1 MFEQKTNPYY
11 INTEEY
17 FRPSE
22 KIGTP
27 TKKEGQRVPKF
38 KKSSFWFLPTK
49 IISQQTIQRR
59 RVLKMPERE
68 EEEED
73 NDDDDIRGRGQK
85 REQQRGGGK
94 KNKNKNDPNLFRI
107 LIATDN
113 HLGAHERDPIRK
125 NDSFIAFREIL
136 ETAKKEKVDALFLGG
151 DLFDQNKPSR
161 ETLVQTMDVLREYV
175 FGDDAIEFE
184 VVSDQSINF
193 PNRGIVN
200 FEDENVNVA
209 LPIFAIHGNHDDPS
223 GQENLSALDILS
235 SCSLINYFGKHA
247 LSGSNTGAIELKPVL
262 LRKGETKL
270 ALYGLGWIRDQR
282 LHQMMASKGNVK
294 WIRPGSSDEKT
305 PLANWFN
312 LMLIHQNRVSH
323 APKNSI
329 SERHLPNWM
338 DLVVWG
344 HEHECLIEPQLFD
357 GVSVSQPGSSVTTSL
372 VEAESGTKKIC
383 ILELKPGKEKKDP
396 PHWRLLPVPLQT
408 TRPYAFKNV
417 SLAEQEDLLNE
428 EEDGGG
434 QDQEAIENFLMITVN
449 GMIKEA
455 MQNAASG
462 VKKLAQLNQLPLIRL
477 RVDLTGG
484 FQSVNVQKFGQKF
497 VGKVANP
504 SDMLLFHKSKKKKG
518 GNKDEEDEFNE
529 GMMKENIN
537 VEDEDEDLDD
547 ARAGPRQDQKRIE
560 RLIKER
566 MDKGLQILDIPNL
579 MNSLDDMVN
588 RDDNKA
594 VKTLCESTMKHFQR
608 ELASTAQPSELIEAS
623 EVQRRVQ
630 ELTKKHTQQQQ
641 QQQQQQDGGA
651 RAKAK
656 KGQQAATQQTQRAQ
670 QVREFQDAAPA
681 KKSEATRQLDEEE
694 ALERVL
700 LAQQKEA
707 AQDGR
712 AQRPVPAS
720 RRGGAKQPPPPVP
733 ETKKKGD
740 DDDYVVSDS
749 EEEDDDVIPASAQ
762 PVAAARRGLA
772 VGAKS
777 AAAAAAAAKRKQRQ
791 QSDSESS
798 QDEEVPD
805 SEEEEEDED
814 FADAKPAP
822 KKRGGAAA
830 AAAAATRAT
839 RRGRGATP
847 STQTKSRK
855 VPESIVI
862 DDSSDSDEKA
872 TPSVAAGAG
881 RTSAAASRGRGR
893 ARGAKVLN
901 NPTTKSAVGNKR
913 GRGAASSKRGAGN
926 NADDSDSE
934 ERARPTRRTRG
945 APSTLPTTGGTQ
957 RSTQRSGAPGGTQR
971 TTGTA
976 WGRSKK

>member
-1 MFEQKTNPYY
+1 
-11 INTEEY
+11 
-17 FRPSE
+17 
-22 KIGTP
+22 
-27 TKKEGQRVPKF
+27 
-38 KKSSFWFLPTK
+38 
-49 IISQQTIQRR
+49 
-59 RVLKMPERE
+59 MPEREEE

-85 REQQRGGGK
+85 REQQRGGK
-94 KNKNKNDPNLFRI
+94 NNKNKNDPNLFRI

-720 RRGGAKQPPPPVP
+720 RRGGAKRPPPPVP

-805 SEEEEEDED
+805 SEEEEDED

-901 NPTTKSAVGNKR
+901 NPTTKSVVGNKR

>member
-1 MFEQKTNPYY
+1 
-11 INTEEY
+11 
-17 FRPSE
+17 
-22 KIGTP
+22 
-27 TKKEGQRVPKF
+27 
-38 KKSSFWFLPTK
+38 
-49 IISQQTIQRR
+49 
-59 RVLKMPERE
+59 MPEREEE

-85 REQQRGGGK
+85 REQQRGGK
-94 KNKNKNDPNLFRI
+94 NNKNKNDPNLFRI

-641 QQQQQQDGGA
+641 QQQQDGGA

-805 SEEEEEDED
+805 SEEEEDED

>member
-1 MFEQKTNPYY
+1 M
-11 INTEEY
+11 
-17 FRPSE
+17 SE
-22 KIGTP
+22 
-27 TKKEGQRVPKF
+27 R
-38 KKSSFWFLPTK
+38 
-49 IISQQTIQRR
+49 
-59 RVLKMPERE
+59 

-73 NDDDDIRGRGQK
+73 NDEDIRGRGGQK
-85 REQQRGGGK
+85 REQQGGK
-94 KNKNKNDPNLFRI
+94 NNNKKNDPNLFRI

-161 ETLVQTMDVLREYV
+161 ETLVQTMEVLREYV
-175 FGDDAIEFE
+175 FGDDPIEFE

-329 SERHLPNWM
+329 SERHLPSWM

-417 SLAEQEDLLNE
+417 SLAEQEDLMNE
-428 EEDGGG
+428 EDDGGG

-504 SDMLLFHKSKKKKG
+504 SEMLLFHKSKKKKG

-630 ELTKKHTQQQQ
+630 ELTKKHTQRQQQ
-641 QQQQQQDGGA
+641 QQQQEDGGA

-681 KKSEATRQLDEEE
+681 KKSEATRRLDEEE

-740 DDDYVVSDS
+740 NDDYVVSDS
-749 EEEDDDVIPASAQ
+749 EEEDDDVISASAQ

-805 SEEEEEDED
+805 SEEEEDED

>member
-1 MFEQKTNPYY
+1 
-11 INTEEY
+11 
-17 FRPSE
+17 
-22 KIGTP
+22 
-27 TKKEGQRVPKF
+27 
-38 KKSSFWFLPTK
+38 
-49 IISQQTIQRR
+49 
-59 RVLKMPERE
+59 MPEREEE

-85 REQQRGGGK
+85 REQQRGGK

>member
-1 MFEQKTNPYY
+1 
-11 INTEEY
+11 
-17 FRPSE
+17 
-22 KIGTP
+22 
-27 TKKEGQRVPKF
+27 
-38 KKSSFWFLPTK
+38 
-49 IISQQTIQRR
+49 
-59 RVLKMPERE
+59 MPEREEEE

-85 REQQRGGGK
+85 REQQRGGK
-94 KNKNKNDPNLFRI
+94 KNKNKSDPNLFRI

-641 QQQQQQDGGA
+641 QQEQQQDGGA

-720 RRGGAKQPPPPVP
+720 RRGGAKRPPPPVP

-805 SEEEEEDED
+805 SEEEEDED

>member
-1 MFEQKTNPYY
+1 M
-11 INTEEY
+11 
-17 FRPSE
+17 S
-22 KIGTP
+22 
-27 TKKEGQRVPKF
+27 
-38 KKSSFWFLPTK
+38 
-49 IISQQTIQRR
+49 
-59 RVLKMPERE
+59 ERE
-68 EEEED
+68 EEED
-73 NDDDDIRGRGQK
+73 NDDDIRGRGQK
-85 REQQRGGGK
+85 REQQG

-175 FGDDAIEFE
+175 FGDDPIEFE

-329 SERHLPNWM
+329 SERHLPSWM

-417 SLAEQEDLLNE
+417 SLAEQEDLMNE

-641 QQQQQQDGGA
+641 QQQQDGGA

-740 DDDYVVSDS
+740 NDDYVVSDS

-805 SEEEEEDED
+805 SEEEEDED

-957 RSTQRSGAPGGTQR
+957 RSTQRSGAPGGMQR

>member
-1 MFEQKTNPYY
+1 MNTNQK
-11 INTEEY
+11 
-17 FRPSE
+17 R
-22 KIGTP
+22 GW
-27 TKKEGQRVPKF
+27 VPKF
-38 KKSSFWFLPTK
+38 KKSSFWFFPTK
-49 IISQQTIQRR
+49 IITTNHSRR
-59 RVLKMPERE
+59 RVLKMPEREEE

-85 REQQRGGGK
+85 REQQRGGK

-805 SEEEEEDED
+805 SEEEEDED

>member
-1 MFEQKTNPYY
+1 M
-11 INTEEY
+11 
-17 FRPSE
+17 S
-22 KIGTP
+22 
-27 TKKEGQRVPKF
+27 
-38 KKSSFWFLPTK
+38 
-49 IISQQTIQRR
+49 
-59 RVLKMPERE
+59 ERE
-68 EEEED
+68 EEEEED
-73 NDDDDIRGRGQK
+73 NEDDIRGRRG
-85 REQQRGGGK
+85 REQQRGGGG

-777 AAAAAAAAKRKQRQ
+777 AAAAAAAVKRKQRQ

>member
-1 MFEQKTNPYY
+1 
-11 INTEEY
+11 
-17 FRPSE
+17 
-22 KIGTP
+22 
-27 TKKEGQRVPKF
+27 
-38 KKSSFWFLPTK
+38 
-49 IISQQTIQRR
+49 
-59 RVLKMPERE
+59 MPEREEE

-85 REQQRGGGK
+85 REQQRGGK
-94 KNKNKNDPNLFRI
+94 NNKNKNDPNLFRI

-417 SLAEQEDLLNE
+417 SLAEQDDLLNE

>member
-1 MFEQKTNPYY
+1 
-11 INTEEY
+11 
-17 FRPSE
+17 
-22 KIGTP
+22 
-27 TKKEGQRVPKF
+27 
-38 KKSSFWFLPTK
+38 
-49 IISQQTIQRR
+49 
-59 RVLKMPERE
+59 MPER

>member
-1 MFEQKTNPYY
+1 M
-11 INTEEY
+11 
-17 FRPSE
+17 S
-22 KIGTP
+22 
-27 TKKEGQRVPKF
+27 
-38 KKSSFWFLPTK
+38 
-49 IISQQTIQRR
+49 
-59 RVLKMPERE
+59 ERE
-68 EEEED
+68 EEEEED
-73 NDDDDIRGRGQK
+73 NEDDIRGRRG
-85 REQQRGGGK
+85 REQQRGGGG

-777 AAAAAAAAKRKQRQ
+777 AAAAAAAVKRKQRQ

-805 SEEEEEDED
+805 SEEEEDED

>member
-1 MFEQKTNPYY
+1 M
-11 INTEEY
+11 
-17 FRPSE
+17 SE
-22 KIGTP
+22 
-27 TKKEGQRVPKF
+27 R
-38 KKSSFWFLPTK
+38 
-49 IISQQTIQRR
+49 
-59 RVLKMPERE
+59 

-85 REQQRGGGK
+85 REQQRGGK
-94 KNKNKNDPNLFRI
+94 NNKNKNDPNLFRI

-805 SEEEEEDED
+805 SEEEEDED

>member
-1 MFEQKTNPYY
+1 M
-11 INTEEY
+11 
-17 FRPSE
+17 S
-22 KIGTP
+22 
-27 TKKEGQRVPKF
+27 
-38 KKSSFWFLPTK
+38 
-49 IISQQTIQRR
+49 
-59 RVLKMPERE
+59 ERE
-68 EEEED
+68 EEEEED
-73 NDDDDIRGRGQK
+73 NEDDIRGRRG
-85 REQQRGGGK
+85 REQQRGGGG

-136 ETAKKEKVDALFLGG
+136 ELAKKEKVDALFLGG

-623 EVQRRVQ
+623 EVQKRVQ

-762 PVAAARRGLA
+762 PVAAAQRGLA

-822 KKRGGAAA
+822 KKRVGAAA

>member
-1 MFEQKTNPYY
+1 MNTNQK
-11 INTEEY
+11 
-17 FRPSE
+17 R
-22 KIGTP
+22 GW
-27 TKKEGQRVPKF
+27 VPKF
-38 KKSSFWFLPTK
+38 KKSSFSFFPTK

-68 EEEED
+68 EEED

-85 REQQRGGGK
+85 REQRGGGK
-94 KNKNKNDPNLFRI
+94 KNKNKSDPNLFRI

-720 RRGGAKQPPPPVP
+720 RRGGAKQPPQPVP

-805 SEEEEEDED
+805 SEEEEDED

-971 TTGTA
+971 TTGTV

>member
-1 MFEQKTNPYY
+1 
-11 INTEEY
+11 
-17 FRPSE
+17 
-22 KIGTP
+22 
-27 TKKEGQRVPKF
+27 
-38 KKSSFWFLPTK
+38 
-49 IISQQTIQRR
+49 
-59 RVLKMPERE
+59 MPER

-85 REQQRGGGK
+85 REQQRGGK
-94 KNKNKNDPNLFRI
+94 NNKNKNDPNLFRI

-357 GVSVSQPGSSVTTSL
+357 GVSISQPGSSVTTSL

-417 SLAEQEDLLNE
+417 SLAEQEDFLNE

-630 ELTKKHTQQQQ
+630 ELTKKHTKQQQ

>member
-1 MFEQKTNPYY
+1 MNTNQK
-11 INTEEY
+11 
-17 FRPSE
+17 R
-22 KIGTP
+22 GW
-27 TKKEGQRVPKF
+27 VPKF
-38 KKSSFWFLPTK
+38 KKSSFSFFPTK
-49 IISQQTIQRR
+49 IISQQNIQRR
-59 RVLKMPERE
+59 RVLKMPER

-85 REQQRGGGK
+85 REQQRGGK
-94 KNKNKNDPNLFRI
+94 NNKNKNDPNLFRI

-720 RRGGAKQPPPPVP
+720 RRGGAKQPPQPVP

-805 SEEEEEDED
+805 SEEEEDED

>member
-1 MFEQKTNPYY
+1 MNTNQK
-11 INTEEY
+11 
-17 FRPSE
+17 R
-22 KIGTP
+22 GW
-27 TKKEGQRVPKF
+27 VPKF
-38 KKSSFWFLPTK
+38 KKSSFWFFPTK

-68 EEEED
+68 EEED

-85 REQQRGGGK
+85 REQQRGGK
-94 KNKNKNDPNLFRI
+94 NNKNKNDPNLFRI

-830 AAAAATRAT
+830 AATAATRAT

>member
-1 MFEQKTNPYY
+1 
-11 INTEEY
+11 
-17 FRPSE
+17 
-22 KIGTP
+22 
-27 TKKEGQRVPKF
+27 
-38 KKSSFWFLPTK
+38 
-49 IISQQTIQRR
+49 
-59 RVLKMPERE
+59 MPERE

-73 NDDDDIRGRGQK
+73 NDDDDDIRGRGQK

>member
-1 MFEQKTNPYY
+1 MSER
-11 INTEEY
+11 EE
-17 FRPSE
+17 
-22 KIGTP
+22 
-27 TKKEGQRVPKF
+27 
-38 KKSSFWFLPTK
+38 
-49 IISQQTIQRR
+49 
-59 RVLKMPERE
+59 E

-85 REQQRGGGK
+85 REQQRGGK
-94 KNKNKNDPNLFRI
+94 NNKNKNDPNLFRI

>member
-1 MFEQKTNPYY
+1 
-11 INTEEY
+11 
-17 FRPSE
+17 
-22 KIGTP
+22 
-27 TKKEGQRVPKF
+27 
-38 KKSSFWFLPTK
+38 
-49 IISQQTIQRR
+49 
-59 RVLKMPERE
+59 MPEREEE

-85 REQQRGGGK
+85 REQQRGGK
-94 KNKNKNDPNLFRI
+94 KNKNKSDPNLFRI

-641 QQQQQQDGGA
+641 QQEQQQDGGA

-720 RRGGAKQPPPPVP
+720 RRGGAKRPPPPVP

-805 SEEEEEDED
+805 SEEEEDED

>member
-1 MFEQKTNPYY
+1 MNTNQK
-11 INTEEY
+11 
-17 FRPSE
+17 R
-22 KIGTP
+22 GW
-27 TKKEGQRVPKF
+27 VPKF
-38 KKSSFWFLPTK
+38 KKSSFSFFPTK

-68 EEEED
+68 EEED

-85 REQQRGGGK
+85 REQRGGGK
-94 KNKNKNDPNLFRI
+94 KNKNKSDPNLFRI

-720 RRGGAKQPPPPVP
+720 RRGGAKQPPQPVP

-805 SEEEEEDED
+805 SEEEEDED

>member
-1 MFEQKTNPYY
+1 M
-11 INTEEY
+11 
-17 FRPSE
+17 SE
-22 KIGTP
+22 
-27 TKKEGQRVPKF
+27 R
-38 KKSSFWFLPTK
+38 
-49 IISQQTIQRR
+49 
-59 RVLKMPERE
+59 

-73 NDDDDIRGRGQK
+73 NDEDIGGRRGQK
-85 REQQRGGGK
+85 REQQGGK
-94 KNKNKNDPNLFRI
+94 NNNKKNDPNLFRI

-161 ETLVQTMDVLREYV
+161 ETLVQTMEVLREYV
-175 FGDDAIEFE
+175 FGDDPIEFE

-329 SERHLPNWM
+329 SERHLPSWM

-417 SLAEQEDLLNE
+417 SLAEQEDLMNE
-428 EEDGGG
+428 EDDGGG

-623 EVQRRVQ
+623 EVQRKVQ

-681 KKSEATRQLDEEE
+681 KKSEATRRLDEEE

-740 DDDYVVSDS
+740 NDDYVVSDS
-749 EEEDDDVIPASAQ
+749 EEEDDDVISASAQ

-805 SEEEEEDED
+805 SEEEEDED

>member
-1 MFEQKTNPYY
+1 
-11 INTEEY
+11 
-17 FRPSE
+17 
-22 KIGTP
+22 
-27 TKKEGQRVPKF
+27 
-38 KKSSFWFLPTK
+38 
-49 IISQQTIQRR
+49 
-59 RVLKMPERE
+59 MPER

-85 REQQRGGGK
+85 REQQRGGK
-94 KNKNKNDPNLFRI
+94 KNKNKSDPNLFRI

-641 QQQQQQDGGA
+641 QQEQQQDGGA

-720 RRGGAKQPPPPVP
+720 RRGGAKRPPPPVP

-805 SEEEEEDED
+805 SEEEEDED

>member
-1 MFEQKTNPYY
+1 
-11 INTEEY
+11 
-17 FRPSE
+17 
-22 KIGTP
+22 
-27 TKKEGQRVPKF
+27 
-38 KKSSFWFLPTK
+38 
-49 IISQQTIQRR
+49 
-59 RVLKMPERE
+59 
-68 EEEED
+68 
-73 NDDDDIRGRGQK
+73 
-85 REQQRGGGK
+85 
-94 KNKNKNDPNLFRI
+94 
-107 LIATDN
+107 
-113 HLGAHERDPIRK
+113 
-125 NDSFIAFREIL
+125 
-136 ETAKKEKVDALFLGG
+136 
-151 DLFDQNKPSR
+151 
-161 ETLVQTMDVLREYV
+161 
-175 FGDDAIEFE
+175 
-184 VVSDQSINF
+184 
-193 PNRGIVN
+193 
-200 FEDENVNVA
+200 
-209 LPIFAIHGNHDDPS
+209 
-223 GQENLSALDILS
+223 
-235 SCSLINYFGKHA
+235 
-247 LSGSNTGAIELKPVL
+247 
-262 LRKGETKL
+262 
-270 ALYGLGWIRDQR
+270 
-282 LHQMMASKGNVK
+282 MMASKGNVK

-623 EVQRRVQ
+623 EVQKRVQ

-762 PVAAARRGLA
+762 PVRAARRGLA

-805 SEEEEEDED
+805 SEEEEDED

>member
-1 MFEQKTNPYY
+1 M
-11 INTEEY
+11 
-17 FRPSE
+17 
-22 KIGTP
+22 
-27 TKKEGQRVPKF
+27 V
-38 KKSSFWFLPTK
+38 KST
-49 IISQQTIQRR
+49 TTTARR
-59 RVLKMPERE
+59 RTTTTTTSKK
-68 EEEED
+68 
-73 NDDDDIRGRGQK
+73 NDDD
-85 REQQRGGGK
+85 EK
-94 KNKNKNDPNLFRI
+94 KDANNLFRI

-125 NDSFIAFREIL
+125 NDAFIAFREIL
-136 ETAKKEKVDALFLGG
+136 EIAKREKVDALFLGG
-151 DLFDQNKPSR
+151 DVFDQNKPSR
-161 ETLVQTMDVLREYV
+161 ETLVQAMDVLREYV
-175 FGDDAIEFE
+175 FGDDPIEFE

-329 SERHLPNWM
+329 SERHLPSWM

-396 PHWRLLPVPLQT
+396 PQWRLLPIPLQT
-408 TRPYAFKNV
+408 TRPYAFKSV
-417 SLAEQEDLLNE
+417 ALAEGDLMNI
-428 EEDGGG
+428 EEDGKG
-434 QDQEAIENFLMITVN
+434 QDDEAIENFLMITVN

-462 VKKLAQLNQLPLIRL
+462 VKNLAQLNQLPLIRL

-484 FQSVNVQKFGQKF
+484 FQSINVQKFGQKF

-504 SDMLLFHKSKKKKG
+504 SDMLLFHKSKKKR
-518 GNKDEEDEFNE
+518 GNRDEEDEFNE

-537 VEDEDEDLDD
+537 GEEGEEDLDD

-579 MNSLDDMVN
+579 TNALDDMVN

-594 VKTLCESTMKHFQR
+594 VKSLCESTMKSVQR
-608 ELASTAQPSELIEAS
+608 ELALNAQPSELIEAS
-623 EVQRRVQ
+623 EVARRVQ
-630 ELTKKHTQQQQ
+630 ELTKKTQQQ
-641 QQQQQQDGGA
+641 DAGGA
-651 RAKAK
+651 RGAK
-656 KGQQAATQQTQRAQ
+656 KSQKATTTAQQTQRAKQ
-670 QVREFQDAAPA
+670 MQEFRDAPPA
-681 KKSEATRQLDEEE
+681 KKSDVARQLEEE
-694 ALERVL
+694 EELEREL
-700 LAQQKEA
+700 LAKQREA

-712 AQRPVPAS
+712 AQRPLRAS
-720 RRGGAKQPPPPVP
+720 RRGAKQSPDPK
-733 ETKKKGD
+733 TKKKGD
-740 DDDYVVSDS
+740 EEDNDYVVSDS
-749 EEEDDDVIPASAQ
+749 EDEEDDIIPASAQ
-762 PVAAARRGLA
+762 PAPAGRRG
-772 VGAKS
+772 GAKS
-777 AAAAAAAAKRKQRQ
+777 AAAAAVATAAQKRKQRNQ

-798 QDEEVPD
+798 EDEEVPD
-805 SEEEEEDED
+805 SEDNDYNDFEDV
-814 FADAKPAP
+814 KSVP
-822 KKRGGAAA
+822 KKRGRAA
-830 AAAAATRAT
+830 AAAAATTRAK
-839 RRGRGATP
+839 RSGRGAMT
-847 STQTKSRK
+847 STQTKSK
-855 VPESIVI
+855 NVPESIVI
-862 DDSSDSDEKA
+862 DDSSDSEKVM
-872 TPSVAAGAG
+872 P
-881 RTSAAASRGRGR
+881 SAATGRASTAATSRGRGR

-901 NPTTKSAVGNKR
+901 KPKNTTAVGSKR
-913 GRGAASSKRGAGN
+913 GRGVGSSKRGRGN
-926 NADDSDSE
+926 NSEDSDSE

-945 APSTLPTTGGTQ
+945 GGIVSTGGTQ
-957 RSTQRSGAPGGTQR
+957 RSTQRSGASGGTQR

>member
-1 MFEQKTNPYY
+1 
-11 INTEEY
+11 
-17 FRPSE
+17 
-22 KIGTP
+22 
-27 TKKEGQRVPKF
+27 
-38 KKSSFWFLPTK
+38 
-49 IISQQTIQRR
+49 
-59 RVLKMPERE
+59 MPER

-85 REQQRGGGK
+85 REQQRGGK
-94 KNKNKNDPNLFRI
+94 NNKNKNDPNLFRI

>member
-1 MFEQKTNPYY
+1 
-11 INTEEY
+11 
-17 FRPSE
+17 
-22 KIGTP
+22 
-27 TKKEGQRVPKF
+27 VPKF

-68 EEEED
+68 EEED

-85 REQQRGGGK
+85 REQQRGGK
-94 KNKNKNDPNLFRI
+94 NNKNKNDPNLFRI

-847 STQTKSRK
+847 STTKSRK

>member
-1 MFEQKTNPYY
+1 MSER
-11 INTEEY
+11 EE
-17 FRPSE
+17 
-22 KIGTP
+22 
-27 TKKEGQRVPKF
+27 
-38 KKSSFWFLPTK
+38 
-49 IISQQTIQRR
+49 
-59 RVLKMPERE
+59 E

-85 REQQRGGGK
+85 REQQRGGK
-94 KNKNKNDPNLFRI
+94 NNKNKNDPNLFRI

-945 APSTLPTTGGTQ
+945 APGTLPTTGGTQ

>member
-1 MFEQKTNPYY
+1 M
-11 INTEEY
+11 
-17 FRPSE
+17 
-22 KIGTP
+22 
-27 TKKEGQRVPKF
+27 PKF

-59 RVLKMPERE
+59 RVLKMPER

>member
-1 MFEQKTNPYY
+1 M
-11 INTEEY
+11 
-17 FRPSE
+17 
-22 KIGTP
+22 
-27 TKKEGQRVPKF
+27 PKF

-59 RVLKMPERE
+59 RVLKMPER

-805 SEEEEEDED
+805 SEEEEDED

>member
-1 MFEQKTNPYY
+1 MSER
-11 INTEEY
+11 EE
-17 FRPSE
+17 
-22 KIGTP
+22 
-27 TKKEGQRVPKF
+27 
-38 KKSSFWFLPTK
+38 
-49 IISQQTIQRR
+49 
-59 RVLKMPERE
+59 E

-417 SLAEQEDLLNE
+417 SLAEQEDFLNE

-791 QSDSESS
+791 QSDAESS

-805 SEEEEEDED
+805 SEEEEDED

-957 RSTQRSGAPGGTQR
+957 RSTQRSGAPGGT
-971 TTGTA
+971 
-976 WGRSKK
+976 

>member
-1 MFEQKTNPYY
+1 MNTNQK
-11 INTEEY
+11 
-17 FRPSE
+17 R
-22 KIGTP
+22 GW
-27 TKKEGQRVPKF
+27 VPKF
-38 KKSSFWFLPTK
+38 KKSSFWFFPTK

-59 RVLKMPERE
+59 VLKMPEREEE

-85 REQQRGGGK
+85 REQQRGGK
-94 KNKNKNDPNLFRI
+94 NNKNKNDPNLFRI

-175 FGDDAIEFE
+175 FGDDPIEFE

-329 SERHLPNWM
+329 SERHLPSWM

-417 SLAEQEDLLNE
+417 SLAEQEDLMNE

-641 QQQQQQDGGA
+641 QQQQDGGA

-740 DDDYVVSDS
+740 NDDYVVSDS
-749 EEEDDDVIPASAQ
+749 EEEDDDVISASAQ

-805 SEEEEEDED
+805 SEEEEDED

>member
-1 MFEQKTNPYY
+1 
-11 INTEEY
+11 
-17 FRPSE
+17 
-22 KIGTP
+22 
-27 TKKEGQRVPKF
+27 VPKF

-59 RVLKMPERE
+59 RVLKMPER

-805 SEEEEEDED
+805 SEEEEDED

>member
-1 MFEQKTNPYY
+1 
-11 INTEEY
+11 
-17 FRPSE
+17 
-22 KIGTP
+22 
-27 TKKEGQRVPKF
+27 VPKF

-68 EEEED
+68 EEED

-85 REQQRGGGK
+85 REQQRGGK
-94 KNKNKNDPNLFRI
+94 NNKNKNDPNLFRI

-417 SLAEQEDLLNE
+417 SLAEQEDFLNE

>member
-1 MFEQKTNPYY
+1 
-11 INTEEY
+11 
-17 FRPSE
+17 
-22 KIGTP
+22 
-27 TKKEGQRVPKF
+27 VPKF

-68 EEEED
+68 EEED

-85 REQQRGGGK
+85 REQQRGGK
-94 KNKNKNDPNLFRI
+94 NNKNKNDPNLFRI

-630 ELTKKHTQQQQ
+630 ELTKKHTKQQQ

>member
-1 MFEQKTNPYY
+1 MNTNQK
-11 INTEEY
+11 
-17 FRPSE
+17 R
-22 KIGTP
+22 GW
-27 TKKEGQRVPKF
+27 VPKF
-38 KKSSFWFLPTK
+38 KKSSFSFFPTK

-59 RVLKMPERE
+59 RVLKMPER

>member
-1 MFEQKTNPYY
+1 
-11 INTEEY
+11 
-17 FRPSE
+17 
-22 KIGTP
+22 
-27 TKKEGQRVPKF
+27 
-38 KKSSFWFLPTK
+38 
-49 IISQQTIQRR
+49 
-59 RVLKMPERE
+59 MPER

-630 ELTKKHTQQQQ
+630 ELTKKHTKQQQ

>member
-1 MFEQKTNPYY
+1 MNTNQKRGCLNSKNLLFGSFP
-11 INTEEY
+11 
-17 FRPSE
+17 
-22 KIGTP
+22 
-27 TKKEGQRVPKF
+27 Q
-38 KKSSFWFLPTK
+38 KS
-49 IISQQTIQRR
+49 SQQTIPK
-59 RVLKMPERE
+59 RVLKMSERE

-73 NDDDDIRGRGQK
+73 NDDDIRGRGQK
-85 REQQRGGGK
+85 REQQGG

-175 FGDDAIEFE
+175 FGDDPIEFE

-477 RVDLTGG
+477 RVDLSGG

-681 KKSEATRQLDEEE
+681 KKPEATRQLDEEE
-694 ALERVL
+694 ALKRVL

-772 VGAKS
+772 VAAKS
-777 AAAAAAAAKRKQRQ
+777 AAAAAAAVKRKQRQ

-805 SEEEEEDED
+805 SEEEEDED

>member
-1 MFEQKTNPYY
+1 MSER
-11 INTEEY
+11 EE
-17 FRPSE
+17 
-22 KIGTP
+22 
-27 TKKEGQRVPKF
+27 
-38 KKSSFWFLPTK
+38 
-49 IISQQTIQRR
+49 
-59 RVLKMPERE
+59 E

-85 REQQRGGGK
+85 REQQRGGK
-94 KNKNKNDPNLFRI
+94 NNKNKNDPNLFRI

-805 SEEEEEDED
+805 SEEEEDED

-830 AAAAATRAT
+830 AATAATRAT